1 MVFNFNNNFNVSD
14 LRLIGNPQI
23 TFFKSVYRRH
33 TVFSIF
39 EKKISAVD
47 ENNGNDISF
56 FEGELLKSVKLQMNT
71 TTFSGSIPSNIGT
84 TILDT
89 ISFYINDKKIE
100 ELNGEYINIQQ
111 QLNNPMSPQT
121 FYSSSGSTLELN
133 QGTMEQILSFS
144 GGVFNPYNISVSNI
158 NITLPIPFSFCLSV
172 GNVLP
177 TFLFAKTKNIYIKFK
192 LTSDYRDYFKN
203 NLSIIYEKIFIS
215 ENERMRF
222 KTSNNEYI
230 HQSIKIVKID
240 KRETKIPSSLG
251 SIASLYWINDIS
263 KNYKYNI
270 NINNNYSFISNP
282 ISYHYF
288 SRNSLL
294 KSGYIGNG
302 RESKYIYNASM
313 VVNNDS
319 ICMYNFGLKDNINYI
334 GDTDDV
340 TPSGSVSVSK
350 NDIKFIV
357 DNFNTTK
364 FNLYVKSYN
373 ILNISENNIYLR
385 YVH

>member
-1 MVFNFNNNFNVSD
+1 
-14 LRLIGNPQI
+14 
-23 TFFKSVYRRH
+23 
-33 TVFSIF
+33 
-39 EKKISAVD
+39 
-47 ENNGNDISF
+47 
-56 FEGELLKSVKLQMNT
+56 
-71 TTFSGSIPSNIGT
+71 
-84 TILDT
+84 
-89 ISFYINDKKIE
+89 
-100 ELNGEYINIQQ
+100 
-111 QLNNPMSPQT
+111 
-121 FYSSSGSTLELN
+121 
-133 QGTMEQILSFS
+133 
-144 GGVFNPYNISVSNI
+144 
-158 NITLPIPFSFCLSV
+158 
-172 GNVLP
+172 
-177 TFLFAKTKNIYIKFK
+177 
-192 LTSDYRDYFKN
+192 
-203 NLSIIYEKIFIS
+203 
-215 ENERMRF
+215 
-222 KTSNNEYI
+222 
-230 HQSIKIVKID
+230 
-240 KRETKIPSSLG
+240 
-251 SIASLYWINDIS
+251 INDIS